1 MLSYWCIFFFMFR
14 FKKFELKY
22 NWITFGLTF
31 ERQENGNSFI
41 FPFLLFFDGISFH
54 IIFLRNSFHISYSA
68 EVLFLGLAR
77 LRALAVR
84 SQLPCLIGWSS
95 AHAKLWLRHMI
106 SAGVYN
112 SAHFPLPLSHA
123 LRSAFSPL
131 QLTDLPPAQ
140 EAMEVTEGG
149 WWMKLKI

>member
-1 MLSYWCIFFFMFR
+1 M
-14 FKKFELKY
+14 E
-22 NWITFGLTF
+22 TH
-31 ERQENGNSFI
+31 
-41 FPFLLFFDGISFH
+41 LFFPSSSFLMEFLFTSF
-54 IIFLRNSFHISYSA
+54 FLRNSFHISYSA